1 GTDVNFGA
9 LSEKLFKNL
18 AEQNVDLNYNHTVL
32 DLQRIREGAWEVK
45 VQNNRD
51 KAIEYH
57 TAKHVFIGA
66 GGCALPLLQKTGI
79 RESKQLGG
87 VAVSGVSLAGAAPDI
102 VKDHQAYAYG
112 KAGVGAP
119 AMSVPHV
126 GTRVVDAKEQL
137 LFGPFAGF
145 SPKFLKTGSN

>member
-1 GTDVNFGA
+1 FGA

-32 DLQRIREGAWEVK
+32 DLQRTREGAWEVK

-66 GGCALPLLQKTGI
+66 GGGALPLLHNTVI
-79 RESKQLGG
+79 PESNPLFGFP
-87 VAVSGVSLAGAAPDI
+87 VSEVVLACDNQDI
-102 VKDHQAYAYG
+102 VKDHHAKVYD
-112 KAGVGAP
+112 KAAVGAP
-119 AMSVPHV
+119 TMSVPHLV
-126 GTRVVDAKEQL
+126 TRVIDEKET
-137 LFGPFAGF
+137 LFCGHFSRF
-145 SPKFLKTGSN
+145 SPKF